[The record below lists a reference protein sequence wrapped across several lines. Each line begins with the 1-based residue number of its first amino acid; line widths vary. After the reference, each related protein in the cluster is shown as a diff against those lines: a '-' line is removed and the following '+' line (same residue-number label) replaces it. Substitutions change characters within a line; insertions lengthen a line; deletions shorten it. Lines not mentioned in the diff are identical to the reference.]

1 MGRKK
6 AVTTISPKKV
16 ERQKKTGP
24 QCHDYNWTTLFLA
37 LMFNQREIVEEVARL
52 KKLIT
57 DKGGLN
63 GRSSYDELQFITNE
77 LEKLNVKARVLADLE

>member
-1 MGRKK
+1 
-6 AVTTISPKKV
+6 
-16 ERQKKTGP
+16 
-24 QCHDYNWTTLFLA
+24 
-37 LMFNQREIVEEVARL
+37 MFNQREIVEDVARL

-63 GRSSYDELQFITNE
+63 ARSSYDELQFFTNE